1 MVKANFHWKLLL
13 VICLAVVALGAGIAG
28 ATRPWNPTMDYVP
41 QNVGIYDTFYTYFNE
56 PECRTC
62 HGTSTAERHHH
73 TQFALEGDCLYCHY
87 GYPITV
93 PTERDCKA
101 CHTDTGSII
110 PYPGSGGGGGALLG
124 FPHHK
129 SDLATSWQCT
139 GCHNPNLL
147 SETYTVPPPDYEV
160 SDITPTPG
168 ACENCHWQSD
178 TAVVGGHIVGA
189 TYPGND
195 AAEFYTDYET
205 WTGLPKPTTFDDGL
219 IHPAPIGHN
228 GMQTSKPLWDGTQDN
243 FGLGAGVN
251 RFGQF
256 IPGKPGK
263 DPSWGLHEQTGNVTG
278 ECYLCHSR
286 NPDGTYN
293 PNPDLAENIRSCEAC
308 HDIFT
313 LHGIAEHVTTNN
325 IYTRAGVLNRT
336 VKCQTGEADKCVACH
351 GNNMPDPPDPV
362 IKPSIAYPLTI
373 SAGSPGVVFDITPQT
388 GDTFGIKA
396 GTDRVEMCQPTVAIG
411 GCPNDFSTN
420 NWEEVPTYAWDEH
433 LIRARVPGWT
443 FAPDTNTK
451 VRVVKDAPAGEKVSN
466 MANFTIRKH
475 PVITLLAPSAGQYGE
490 NVVVIGDGFY
500 TNQKSVPPGQF
511 GFYTYV
517 ELISSNDKYRVTLY
531 PAAVDPWDPNSI
543 PARLRNLLDVKT
555 GAPIPPALSSLLYV
569 GNWSVTV
576 VTDYFKDD
584 GDGKY
589 MDIGPGSGNTGKLD
603 LRAEDVEPWNLA
615 DGPNGL
621 GGTGDELVW
630 RERSVPAMFNVDSE
644 PAIWNINSTKIPAG
658 DYMKITGI
666 NFGASKG
673 TSKVRIGACGETIGD
688 MISDIPPGD
697 TIPIGDED
705 GKCEGVTELVGDGRG
720 DDNGTCEGNEP
731 CMKEVCYTKATG
743 SKIASVKTWSTT
755 KVVALVPT
763 YASYPKTRCV
773 QIELGNGKVSNAFK
787 ITVLAP

>member
-1 MVKANFHWKLLL
+1 MVKANYHWKLIL
-13 VICLAVVALGAGIAG
+13 VICLAVAALGAGIAG

-73 TQFALEGDCLYCHY
+73 TAQALSGDCLYCHY

-93 PTERDCKA
+93 PTERDCKV

-110 PYPGSGGGGGALLG
+110 PYPGTGGGGGALLG
-124 FPHHK
+124 YPHHK

-147 SETYTVPPPDYEV
+147 SETYTIAPPDYEV

-178 TAVVGGHIVGA
+178 TAVVGGHVVGA
-189 TYPGND
+189 VYPGNN
-195 AAEFYTDYET
+195 AALFKTDYET
-205 WTGLPKPTTFDDGL
+205 WIGLPKPTSFDDGL

-228 GMQTSKPLWDGTQDN
+228 GMQTSKPVWDGTQDN
-243 FGLGAGVN
+243 FGLGAGIN
-251 RFGQF
+251 RFGQT

-286 NPDGTYN
+286 NPDGSYN
-293 PNPDLAENIRSCEAC
+293 PNPDLAANIRSCEAC
-308 HDIFT
+308 HDIYT
-313 LHGIAEHVTTNN
+313 LHGIEEHVTTNN

-336 VKCQTGEADKCVACH
+336 VKCQPGEADKCVACH
-351 GNNMPDPPDPV
+351 GNNMPAPPAASPHPA
-362 IKPSIAYPLTI
+362 IEPLTI
-373 SAGSPGVVFDITPQT
+373 TSGSPGVVFDITPT
-388 GDTFGIKA
+388 PPSDFGLKA
-396 GTDRVEMCQPTVAIG
+396 GNDRVEMCQPTVAIG
-411 GCPNDFSTN
+411 ACLVASD
-420 NWEEVPTYAWDEH
+420 WEEVPTYSWDEH

-443 FAPDTNTK
+443 FANDTNTK
-451 VRVVKDAPAGEKVSN
+451 VRVVKEGATGSDLSN
-466 MANFTIRKH
+466 QRNFTIRKH

-490 NVVVIGDGFY
+490 DVVISGDGFY
-500 TNQKSVPPGQF
+500 TSRSSTPAGAF
-511 GFYTYV
+511 GFTTYV

-531 PAAVDPWDPNSI
+531 PASVDPWDPNSI

-555 GAPIPPALSSLLYV
+555 GAPIPASLSSLLYV
-569 GNWSVTV
+569 GNWSLTV
-576 VTDYFKDD
+576 VTDYFIDD
-584 GDGKY
+584 GDGDY
-589 MDIGPGSGNTGKLD
+589 MASTGELD
-603 LRAEDVEPWNLA
+603 LRAADVEPWNLA
-615 DGPNGL
+615 DGNFGT
-621 GGTGDELVW
+621 GTGDTLIW
-630 RERSVPAMFNVDSE
+630 RERSVPAMFNVDSD
-644 PAIWNINSTKIPAG
+644 PAIWNINSTKIPTG

-673 TSKVRIGACGETIGD
+673 TSKVRIGNCGEVIGD
-688 MISDIPPGD
+688 LISGT

-705 GKCEGVTELVGDGRG
+705 GVCEGVTELVGDGRG
-720 DDNGTCEGNEP
+720 DDDGKCEGNEP
-731 CMKEVCYTKATG
+731 CMKEVCFTKVTG
-743 SKIASVKTWSTT
+743 SKISLIKTWSTT
-755 KVVALVPT
+755 KVVAKVPSF
-763 YASYPKTRCV
+763 AGLPKTKCV

-787 ITVLAP
+787 ITVLP